1 MNPPLPIMQRSDQT
15 KCRLVVVVLLLTF
28 IHGSWAQSD
37 SLHKGSS
44 DSLHPKQDI
53 VARLFVTKC
62 AGCHTIGG
70 GKLTGPDLIV
80 TATWSDNDLLPAI
93 KRMEKNVGPLPDST
107 IANLTTFLRSPD
119 TKERIKKVEAVLS
132 QEEMAT
138 LTPASATVGQ
148 MLFSGTK
155 SLRNGGPSC
164 IGCHKINGYGGLLGL
179 DLSSTYQKMGRV
191 GMQSAIEQASFK
203 VMDAT
208 YRTRKITKQE
218 AAHLTEYFSKLTPA
232 NPVDHETGYAN
243 IGLAA
248 GLLTFLGI
256 GILYR
261 YRVKPFNRSSR
272 RS

>member
-1 MNPPLPIMQRSDQT
+1 MNPPLPMMHRSGHAR
-15 KCRLVVVVLLLTF
+15 CRWMVAILLLTF
-28 IHGSWAQSD
+28 ITGSWAQGD
-37 SLHKGSS
+37 SLQKRSS
-44 DSLHPKQDI
+44 DSLHSKQDI

-80 TATWSDNDLLPAI
+80 AATWSDNDLHPAI
-93 KRMEKNVGPLPDST
+93 KRMEKNVGPLTDSILST
-107 IANLTTFLRSPD
+107 LSTFLRSPD
-119 TKERIKKVEAVLS
+119 TKDRIKRVEALLS

-138 LTPASATVGQ
+138 LAPASAMVGQ

-179 DLSSTYQKMGRV
+179 DLSSTYKKMGRV

-208 YRTRKITKQE
+208 YRTHKITKQE
-218 AAHLTEYFSKLTPA
+218 AAHLTEYFSKITPTS
-232 NPVDHETGYAN
+232 PVDHETGHATV
-243 IGLAA
+243 GLAV

-256 GILYR
+256 GTLYR